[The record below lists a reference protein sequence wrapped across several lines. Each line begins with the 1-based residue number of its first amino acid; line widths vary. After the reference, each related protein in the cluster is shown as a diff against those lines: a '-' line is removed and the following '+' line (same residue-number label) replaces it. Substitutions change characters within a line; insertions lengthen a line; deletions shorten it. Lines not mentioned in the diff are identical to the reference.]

1 MTTFDNREQAFENKF
16 AHDAELQFKVDARS
30 RNLLCLWVAHKL
42 GKEGDEAVAYA
53 KGMLMEW
60 MKPGAPG
67 VVERLMADIKTA
79 ALPVTEKEVSAKL
92 AELQAQA
99 KKQVMEE
106 S

>member
-16 AHDAELQFKVDARS
+16 AHDAELQFKVEARS

-53 KGMLMEW
+53 KSILMEW
-60 MKPGAPG
+60 MKPGGLGA
-67 VVERLMADIKTA
+67 VERLMADIEAA
-79 ALPVTEKEVSAKL
+79 ALPVTEKEVRTKF
-92 AELQAQA
+92 AELLVQA
-99 KKQVMEE
+99 KQQVMEE